1 MHLVCTAHDALV
13 SARLGESKCTFRRVR
28 GACLFGTKTTE
39 GTESAANRS
48 AQKPVRYSRYTV
60 MGGTVPGMTH
70 IPDQYS
76 HYHTPDGWGVQPL
89 PYARAGGGN
98 STTIRR
104 AGGEALWGD
113 AWRRIRPLRGLHAGT

>member
-1 MHLVCTAHDALV
+1 VHLVCTLESTAHDALV

-60 MGGTVPGMTH
+60 MGGAVPGMTH

-76 HYHTPDGWGVQPL
+76 HYHTPGGWGEQHYHTP
-89 PYARAGGGN
+89 GGWGEQHYH
-98 STTIRR
+98 TP
-104 AGGEALWGD
+104 GGW
-113 AWRRIRPLRGLHAGT
+113 